1 MQSCN
6 VEFTMPETIL
16 TIPHSA
22 SLHHP
27 CPRAGHGPFG
37 LCQLCI
43 HQSSSIRHQQDA
55 ESAKCSNQVCVKPKE
70 DGQQYGSPKNA
81 TLAAH

>member
-1 MQSCN
+1 MA
-6 VEFTMPETIL
+6 ETTL

-37 LCQLCI
+37 LCQMCI
-43 HQSSSIRHQQDA
+43 HWSPSIRYQQDA
-55 ESAKCSNQVCVKPKE
+55 ESAKFSYQVCVKPKE
-70 DGQQYGSPKNA
+70 DGQQYRSPKNA
-81 TLAAH
+81 TLADH